1 MVRGGGYRGGG
12 SGLPPLPS
20 PVIAVGGWSML
31 QLRNVG
37 MIKPHRDDLISS
49 VVNIAIEIY
58 TCITILFVLIETL
71 IDTFCPNLNSKSTI

>member
-1 MVRGGGYRGGG
+1 
-12 SGLPPLPS
+12 
-20 PVIAVGGWSML
+20 ML

-37 MIKPHRDDLISS
+37 MIKPHRVDLIGS

-58 TCITILFVLIETL
+58 TCIAILFVLIDTL